1 MENSK
6 KGLYGYDYVENSMLN
21 PIDFLTQ
28 EDLSEKQDTLV
39 SGENIKTINSQ
50 SILGNGNLEIVGG
63 EGGGI
68 ADAPS
73 DGKKYVRSNGGWV
86 EETTVNTTSFATK
99 EELEG
104 KVDDAEISDM
114 LTKTEASSTYQ
125 PKGDYLTEVPA
136 EYVTDTELKGKGYAL
151 KSDTYNKTE
160 IDGKIEAITSINMQV
175 VAELPESGE
184 TNTIYLI
191 PSTNSGDTN
200 VKDEYIWVE
209 DNWEI
214 IGSTSVDLSNY
225 YNKSEVDTKLNE
237 KLASTTYE
245 SDKATFA
252 LKSELTNLATKGEV
266 NAKLATETY
275 NADKATFAL
284 KSEIEDMATETWVG
298 EQGFLTEHQDIS
310 SLATKQEVTEGLA
323 AKQNKGDYATTEQL
337 NSKVDATAIADML
350 TKTEATS
357 TYAAKTHKH
366 VSADITDLQDKLDAK
381 ANTLD
386 LSNYA
391 TTASIANFITKDVD
405 NLTNYDTATVAQGKY
420 ATKAEVGAKLA
431 TETYNSDKE
440 TFALKAN
447 FWTGTQEQYEG
458 VSSKDPNTFYFIT
471 EG

>member
-39 SGENIKTINSQ
+39 SGENIKTINSK

-86 EETTVNTTSFATK
+86 EETTVDTTSFATK

-136 EYVTDTELKGKGYAL
+136 EYVTDTELEGKGYAL
-151 KSDTYNKTE
+151 KSETYNKTE
-160 IDGKIEAITSINMQV
+160 VDGKIEAITSINMQV

-209 DNWEI
+209 DKWEI

-225 YNKSEVDTKLNE
+225 YNKSEVDAKLDE

-252 LKSELTNLATKGEV
+252 LKS
-266 NAKLATETY
+266 
-275 NADKATFAL
+275 D
-284 KSEIEDMATETWVG
+284 IEDMATETWVG

-323 AKQNKGDYATTEQL
+323 AKQDKGDYVTTEQL
-337 NSKVDATAIADML
+337 SNKADTSAIADML

-357 TYAAKTHKH
+357 TYAAKTHQH
-366 VSADITDLQDKLDAK
+366 VSADITDLQGKLDAK
-381 ANTLD
+381 ANKEDLD
-386 LSNYA
+386 EKVNRSE
-391 TTASIANFITKDVD
+391 IADM
-405 NLTNYDTATVAQGKY
+405 LTNTEGDQKY
-420 ATKAEVGAKLA
+420 ATKEDVNLKADKTAIADMLTK
-431 TETYNSDKE
+431 TEASSTYITTASTANFVTTEAYNSDKE